1 MKTVVNRTSL
11 FLRLGIAAAAMLL
24 GQQALALGTDAGTTV
39 ANQATVAYSVNSEA
53 QTPIE
58 SDPAGNS
65 TPGAG
70 SPTEFLVDRRVAFT
84 IQEIGGLHTEVAPG
98 DVQAF
103 TEFQLT
109 NNSNATM
116 DFVLTAVDLA
126 VTATVHGEDDTGY
139 SVAPFTIRVANADG
153 ITGVPDYAADLDFVD
168 ELGPEETVVIYVF
181 ADIPGTAPNDAY
193 DNFTLNATAADDP
206 DALPTVGGTPD
217 PLLTEAGGV
226 DDPLVIESV
235 FANTSGADG
244 SGNATEGADDGFHVN
259 SAELVIT
266 KIATVVSAPF
276 GSSKALPDAVIEYT
290 VTIDNS
296 GGAAVAQ
303 NVVLTDTIQIA
314 DVTLEDEAYGAN
326 QDVAIDGAFCNADL
340 GDTTPAPDGCAYD
353 AATGAL
359 SIAVPDIAVGA
370 TTTITYQ
377 VRISPL

>member
-1 MKTVVNRTSL
+1 MKTVINRAGL

-24 GQQALALGTDAGTTV
+24 GQQALALGTDAGTTI

-103 TEFQLT
+103 AEFQLT
-109 NNSNATM
+109 NNGNAIM
-116 DFVLTAVDLA
+116 DFVLNAVDLLA
-126 VTATVHGEDDTGY
+126 TATVHGEDDTGD
-139 SVAPFTIRVANADG
+139 SVGPFTIRVANGDG
-153 ITGVPDYAADLDFVD
+153 ITGVPDYATDLDFVD
-168 ELGPEETVVIYVF
+168 ELGEEETVVIYVY

-206 DALPTVGGTPD
+206 DALPTVGVAD
-217 PLLTEAGGV
+217 PLLTEAGGA

-235 FANTSGADG
+235 FANASGADG

-266 KIATVVSAPF
+266 KTAAVISAPF
-276 GSSKALPDAVIEYT
+276 GSTKALPDAVIEYT

-296 GGAAVAQ
+296 AGAAVAQ

-326 QDVAIDGAFCNADL
+326 QDVTIDGAFCNADL

-353 AATGAL
+353 AGTGAL